1 MKNSSCLIFQA
12 FLLVVLLLI
21 TGCAKQSFVQVN
33 GDSLSFYYSDPNA
46 KEIFFASSADH
57 FCCHPAVKG
66 PEDLWQVTVP
76 LNKEFVY
83 FYIVDGEVTLPDCP
97 NTELDD
103 FGTKNCLY
111 VSGM

>member
-1 MKNSSCLIFQA
+1 MNNFSYLIFQV
-12 FLLVVLLLI
+12 FLLCFMLL
-21 TGCAKQSFVQVN
+21 TMGCSKQSFVQVN
-33 GDSLSFYYSDPNA
+33 GDSLSFYYNDAKA
-46 KEIFFASSADH
+46 KEIFFASSIDH
-57 FCCHPAVKG
+57 FYCHPASKG
-66 PEDLWQVTVP
+66 PDDLWEVTVP

-97 NTELDD
+97 NTVFDD

>member
-1 MKNSSCLIFQA
+1 MNNSSCLIFQ
-12 FLLVVLLLI
+12 VLLLFVI
-21 TGCAKQSFVQVN
+21 VFTTGCTKQYFVKVN
-33 GDSLSFYYSDPNA
+33 GDSLSFYYSDAKA
-46 KEIFFASSADH
+46 KEIYFASSMDH
-57 FCCHPAVKG
+57 FYFHPAVKG

-76 LNKEFVY
+76 LNKEFEY

-97 NTELDD
+97 NTVLDD